1 MTRLRDISVRVES
14 DDRHAPELLI
24 VNAALKDIM
33 MALGRFVDTG
43 KGAAIDVRALPRMQA
58 DTYQCL
64 RDALSV
70 GEVTASVD
78 AQVRVEVRETQFPG
92 VWWLT
97 YRNQEQAIVTEII
110 EIAEVPAIL
119 KAHISEMRIGLLR
132 LEELLVESA
141 VNKPLPG

>member
-1 MTRLRDISVRVES
+1 MTRLCDIPVQVES
-14 DDRHAPELLI
+14 DDRHRPDLSI
-24 VNAALKDIM
+24 VNAALKDIIF
-33 MALGRFVDTG
+33 ALGRLVDSG
-43 KGAAIDVRALPRMQA
+43 QGAAIDVRAMPAMQA

-78 AQVRVEVRETQFPG
+78 AQVRVEARETQYPG

-97 YRNQEQAIVTEII
+97 YRNQEHAIVTEVI

-119 KAHISEMRIGLLR
+119 KAHIADMRAGLLR
-132 LEELLVESA
+132 LEQALVESA
-141 VNKPLPG
+141 GNN